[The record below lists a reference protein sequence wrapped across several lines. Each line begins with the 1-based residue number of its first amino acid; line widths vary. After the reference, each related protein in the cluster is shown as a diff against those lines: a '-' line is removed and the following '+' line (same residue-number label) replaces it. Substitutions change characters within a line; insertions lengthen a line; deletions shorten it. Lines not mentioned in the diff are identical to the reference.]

1 MESNEIYNESY
12 ELLGVN
18 NENQTIIGLYSY
30 KFPPR
35 SDYSNF
41 LKYLSEKLKNNV
53 QDEYVLIYFNQRLE
67 NVNPPTYLFLQN
79 AYQQLTGDFK
89 TKLKKLYVVNSTFII
104 KVFWI
109 FNSIKSQEF
118 YKKIVYVRN
127 IEQLENELQA
137 EISLK
142 IPKVLLDF
150 DKKINPIWYKRQFG
164 VSLQFINNNHI
175 CNNYCP
181 PILSSCVDYIF
192 SYFESK
198 FSFSLFFILILQE
211 IFLTDLETEGIFRTS
226 GDFETTNKIRNRIN
240 SGEFVDFEAEGI
252 ALTVV
257 TDLFNSLFRK
267 LSEPLLTFS
276 NYDEICTFSG
286 KLLKIF

>member
-18 NENQTIIGLYSY
+18 NANQTIIALYSY

-35 SDYSNF
+35 SDYTNF
-41 LKYLSEKLKNNV
+41 LKYLSEKLKSNV

-67 NVNPPTYLFLQN
+67 NINPPTILFLQN
-79 AYQQLTGDFK
+79 AYQQLNGDFK
-89 TKLKKLYVVNSTFII
+89 KKLKKLYVVNSTFII

-118 YKKIVYVRN
+118 YKKIVYARN
-127 IEQLENELQA
+127 IEQLENELQT
-137 EISLK
+137 EINLK
-142 IPKVLLDF
+142 IPKVLLNF

-164 VSLQFINNNHI
+164 ASLQFINDNHI

-181 PILSSCVDYIF
+181 PILSNCVDYIF

-198 FSFSLFFILILQE
+198 FFLNFFFLI
-211 IFLTDLETEGIFRTS
+211 IF
-226 GDFETTNKIRNRIN
+226 DFI
-240 SGEFVDFEAEGI
+240 S
-252 ALTVV
+252 
-257 TDLFNSLFRK
+257 
-267 LSEPLLTFS
+267 TFFF
-276 NYDEICTFSG
+276 DQI
-286 KLLKIF
+286 